1 MKTNVIHSIDKH
13 VDEVLMALFLT
24 GVITMMSVHVFFRYV
39 LKSPLTWTEECT
51 RYCFIWFVYS
61 GIGYGV
67 RNATHIR
74 INILEIFFPKIVPAF
89 SLIQTVITTAFFAYL
104 IVPSIEVVVQ
114 TVQRNQFSPGMLNFS
129 RTRPRH
135 KSRRKSGGYPVSR
148 SRLRAVA
155 RRSWRRM
162 CRKRMV
168 RTLYSPA

>member
-13 VDEVLMALFLT
+13 VDEVMMALFLT

-114 TVQRNQFSPGMLNFS
+114 TVQRNQFSPGMHLPMGCVYIS
-129 RTRPRH
+129 VTLGLILGVIRGIQVLIDWIRTYILKRPATETVE
-135 KSRRKSGGYPVSR
+135 GGV
-148 SRLRAVA
+148 L
-155 RRSWRRM
+155 
-162 CRKRMV
+162 K
-168 RTLYSPA
+168 